1 MRGEMK
7 NKAGGIVVMKAHDRN
22 DDTQVLFSFTEE
34 QENRNATEARLSASA
49 APPVRRRTTTAAWR
63 VVASWY
69 CSGKVVSHDGC
80 RHRTRWRHHGNAFS
94 RCSPYILER
103 RLQKLYCTGN
113 NTAKCTYL
121 FMLILAI
128 CIGKCTC
135 FVDIYCIIWIK
146 SVY

>member
-7 NKAGGIVVMKAHDRN
+7 NKGGVVMKAHDRN

-34 QENRNATEARLSASA
+34 QENRNATKAKPSASA

-63 VVASWY
+63 ALASWY

-80 RHRTRWRHHGNAFS
+80 RHRTRWRHNGNAFS
-94 RCSPYILER
+94 RYSTYFESYFR
-103 RLQKLYCTGN
+103 EGQTSRLKTPKIIVYRQQN
-113 NTAKCTYL
+113 STYL
-121 FMLILAI
+121 FMLISAI

-135 FVDIYCIIWIK
+135 FVDIIALFL
-146 SVY
+146 